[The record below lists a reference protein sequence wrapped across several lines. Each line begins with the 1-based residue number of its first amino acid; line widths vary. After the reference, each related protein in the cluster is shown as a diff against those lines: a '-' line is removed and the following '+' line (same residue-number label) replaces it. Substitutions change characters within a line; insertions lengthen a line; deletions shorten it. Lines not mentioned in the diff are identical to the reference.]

1 MSEASDKTWTSPH
14 GRKLPEVGGRTLV
27 MGILNA
33 TPDSFSDG
41 GLAFSP
47 DDALRHAARLIAEG
61 ADVLD
66 IGGEST
72 RPGHEVVGVEEE
84 TRRVVSVIRAIRRE
98 FPDIPVSV
106 DTAKAEVAEAA
117 VEAGADLVNDVWGLR
132 HQATP
137 ELWENWNAAVRAN
150 RDFSGLP
157 STPMA
162 QTVAR
167 LRCPVILMHNRP
179 APVYGNFWSDV
190 LTDLRAGIALAAAAG
205 IEGRQLWTDPGFGF
219 AKNVPQNL
227 EVLKNLHRIV
237 HLGPPVL
244 LGTSRKSTIGKVLA
258 RPVDRRLE
266 GTAATQVWGIAEGAA
281 MVRVHDVGEL
291 MPFLKMTDAVRQGL
305 DHA

>member
-1 MSEASDKTWTSPH
+1 MTTWTSPH
-14 GRKLPEVGGRTLV
+14 GRKLPEIGGRTLV

-47 DDALRHAARLIAEG
+47 DAALRHAAKLIAEG

-72 RPGHEVVGVEEE
+72 RPGHEVVAVKEE
-84 TRRVVSVIRAIRRE
+84 TRRVVSVIRAVRRE
-98 FPDIPVSV
+98 FPDIPISV

-132 HQATP
+132 YEATP
-137 ELWENWNAAVRAN
+137 EQWETWNAGLRAN
-150 RDFSGLP
+150 RDFSELP

-162 QTVAR
+162 RTVTR
-167 LRCPVILMHNRP
+167 LRCPVIVMHNRP
-179 APVYGNFWSDV
+179 ASLVYGNFWSDV
-190 LTDLRAGIALAAAAG
+190 LTDLRAGIALAVTAG
-205 IEGRQLWTDPGFGF
+205 IEERQLWTDPGFGF

-244 LGTSRKSTIGKVLA
+244 LGTSRKSTIGKVLD

-281 MVRVHDVGEL
+281 MVRVHDVAEL
-291 MPFLKMTDAVRQGL
+291 MPYLKMTDAVRRGL